1 MSELP
6 HGGGGCSKLHIGF
19 LLIAV
24 SVYYVLYLHGDEI
37 TWGAR
42 VGMWRR
48 VGVCVDV
55 AGWTFGSVDGGCV
68 DVDRGCLYILYCIC
82 TGVGIFV
89 RARVDVWGRLLA
101 CVCERGGHLRV
112 AGYGVKNVDRGAIS
126 IKITGIYKHRYIG
139 ILPIHP
145 PLDA

>member
-1 MSELP
+1 M
-6 HGGGGCSKLHIGF
+6 G
-19 LLIAV
+19 V
-24 SVYYVLYLHGDEI
+24 
-37 TWGAR
+37 R

-89 RARVDVWGRLLA
+89 RGACGRMGPFA
-101 CVCERGGHLRV
+101 GVCV
-112 AGYGVKNVDRGAIS
+112 
-126 IKITGIYKHRYIG
+126 
-139 ILPIHP
+139 
-145 PLDA
+145 